1 MRTFILVVFSFLFMG
16 TLSFGQRIRNVVQG
30 KVVENHEGEHL
41 HPLIGVNVYWLD
53 TQVGTT
59 TDVDGTFRLKRHEN
73 VTMLVISYAGYQND
87 TIDASSQNELT
98 VILAEGVELEG
109 VEVVH
114 RQKSMQIGLLDP
126 IKVEKIG
133 EKELLKAA
141 CCNLSESFETNPS
154 VDVSFTDAVTGTR
167 QILMLGLAG
176 PYTQIN
182 RENMPDVRGLSSMYG
197 LTYIPGTWIESIQLN
212 KGTGSVINGY
222 ESIAGQINVNLRNPA
237 GMDKLYLNAY
247 ANESGRLEA
256 NINFGTDVGKKMGTA
271 LLLHASN
278 LSVKNDRNGD
288 GFLDKPLN
296 NQFIAL
302 NRWEL
307 YSDQGLHFQ
316 VGAKGTYI
324 DKIGGQMVF
333 DPERDAGTTN
343 AWGMK
348 LLMKRLE
355 GWTKLGKVN
364 PDKPWQSVGWQAAG
378 SYHEQRSYFGLNN
391 YDADQTSIYSNLI
404 FQSMIGNTNHKF
416 KTGASFQY
424 DNYKETL
431 NGFNYDR
438 KELVPGVFIEY
449 TYNHLEKFN
458 LVAGLRYDHH
468 NQFGGFMTPRLH
480 MRYAFSDK
488 TVLRASA
495 GRGQRT
501 ANILSENNGILASAR
516 QIVVEGDG
524 SDKPYGLEPEVAWN
538 FGINFTQK
546 FRLDYRDGFISFD
559 FYRTDFTNQ
568 IVMDMDRSP
577 QQVAFYNLDGQSFSN
592 SFQTQIDYEVLKRF
606 DVRLAYRFYDVQT
619 SYDGK
624 LLAKPLVSQHR
635 AFINTAYESRNYWK
649 LDLTVN
655 WQGQKRIPDTGTN
668 PEEYR
673 LPGQSPSFFMVN
685 AQVSKTWWESFEAYI
700 GVENVFNYKQPNP
713 IVSANDPFG
722 PYFDSSMIWGPL
734 FGRNI
739 YLGIRYKIP

>member
-1 MRTFILVVFSFLFMG
+1 MKKLLLIILLAF
-16 TLSFGQRIRNVVQG
+16 TLTSISLGQRIRNAVQG
-30 KVVENHEGEHL
+30 KVVENHEDGHQ
-41 HPLIGVNVYWLD
+41 HALIGVNVYWKD

-59 TDVDGTFRLKRHEN
+59 TGLDGTFRLKRSDQ
-73 VTMLVISYAGYQND
+73 TPMLVISYAGYRND
-87 TIDASSQNELT
+87 TIDVSAMNEVTVVLT
-98 VILAEGVELEG
+98 EGVELEG

-114 RQKSMQIGLLDP
+114 RQKSTQISLLDP
-126 IKVEKIG
+126 IKFEKIG

-167 QILMLGLAG
+167 QIMMLGLAG
-176 PYTQIN
+176 PYTQIT
-182 RENMPDVRGLSSMYG
+182 RENMPDIRGLSSMYG
-197 LTYIPGTWIESIQLN
+197 LTYVPGTWIESIQLN
-212 KGTGSVINGY
+212 KGTGSVLNGY

-256 NINFGTDVGKKMGTA
+256 NVNLGFDVGKRMGTA

-278 LSVKNDRNGD
+278 LSFKNDRNGD

-296 NQFIAL
+296 NQYIVL

-316 VGAKGTYI
+316 VGVKGTYI
-324 DKIGGQMVF
+324 DKIGGQMDF

-348 LLMKRLE
+348 LLTERME

-364 PDKPWQSVGWQAAG
+364 PDKPWQSVGWQTSA
-378 SYHEQRSYFGLNN
+378 SYHEQQSYFGLNE
-391 YDADQTSIYSNLI
+391 YDADQTSFYTNLI
-404 FQSMIGNTNHKF
+404 YQSMIGNTNHQF

-424 DNYKETL
+424 DRYGEVL
-431 NGFNYDR
+431 NGSNFDR
-438 KELVPGVFIEY
+438 RELVPGVFLEY

-468 NQFGGFMTPRLH
+468 NLFGGFFTPRLH
-480 MRYAFSDK
+480 LRYAPAER
-488 TVLRASA
+488 TVIRASA

-501 ANILSENNGILASAR
+501 ANILSENNGILASSR
-516 QIVVEGDG
+516 QILIEGDG
-524 SDKPYGLEPEVAWN
+524 SDKPYGLDPEVAWN
-538 FGINFTQK
+538 VGINLTQK
-546 FRLDYRDGFISFD
+546 FRLDYREGFVSVD
-559 FYRTDFTNQ
+559 FYRTEFANQ

-577 QQVAFYNLDGQSFSN
+577 QEVVFYNLGGRSFSN
-592 SFQTQIDYEVLKRF
+592 SFQAQVDYELVKRF
-606 DVRLAYRFYDVQT
+606 DVRLAYRWYDVQT
-619 SYDGK
+619 SYDGV
-624 LLAKPLVSQHR
+624 LMAKPLVSRHR
-635 AFINTAYESRNYWK
+635 AFINTAYESRNFWK

-655 WQGQKRIPDTGTN
+655 WQGQKRIPDTETK

-673 LPGQSPSFFMVN
+673 LPGDPPSFFLVN
-685 AQVSKTWWESFEAYI
+685 AQVSKTWREVFEAYL
-700 GVENVFNYKQPNP
+700 GVENIFNYRQPDP
-713 IVSANDPFG
+713 ILSADDPFS
-722 PYFDSSMIWGPL
+722 PYFDGSMIWGPL
-734 FGRNI
+734 FGRNV
-739 YLGIRYKIP
+739 YVGIRYKIR